1 MEIYYINNDTQ
12 IEFRDRSAGIIL
24 DAQPLT
30 AELLAQVQEQLD
42 AINEQQRM
50 YAYLPPPEFVGLME
64 QSEPPKPNR
73 RPHELTIMEWLREE
87 RNRLLAESDW
97 TQMPDAPLDARTR
110 QAWREYRQALRDL
123 PQRLS
128 KLFDGIYSREDIYK
142 IEFPQKPAQQNP
154 R

>member
-12 IEFRDRSAGIIL
+12 IEFRDRNAGIIL

-30 AELLAQVQEQLD
+30 AELLAQVQAQLD

-50 YAYLPPPEFVGLME
+50 YAYLPPEVGRME
-64 QSEPPKPNR
+64 QYEPPKPNR
-73 RPHELTIMEWLREE
+73 RPHEITVMRWLREE

-97 TQMPDAPLDARTR
+97 TQMPDAPLDERAR

-123 PQRLS
+123 PQRLL
-128 KLFDGIYSREDIYK
+128 KLPDGIYSREDIYK

>member
-1 MEIYYINNDTQ
+1 MEIYYIDNDTR
-12 IEFRDRSAGIIL
+12 IEIVDRSAGIIL

-30 AELLAQVQEQLD
+30 AELLAQVRAQLA

-50 YAYLPPPEFVGLME
+50 YAYLPPPEVGRME
-64 QSEPPKPNR
+64 QHEPPKPNR
-73 RPHELTIMEWLREE
+73 RPHEITVMRWLREE

-97 TQMPDAPLDARTR
+97 TQMPDAPLDERTR

-123 PQRLS
+123 PQRLL
-128 KLFDGIYSREDIYK
+128 KLPDGIYGREDIYK